1 MDALFKLVDEDGTKG
16 LKYDS
21 KLERFL
27 WKDEICQQCFTS
39 ESFPSLHHLTSHVV
53 IITYYDECELGI
65 IYSIILDIQQYSRS
79 FILNS
84 SSVSFQNDFEDTS
97 MATFQEILNKNF
109 QKKTLRDD
117 PEIITIVINDR
128 MFTDAPNNS
137 QKFQTPELIPP
148 RQLVQRSLSTLSD
161 FSIEKDS
168 ADRSTLLTVILPRSP
183 TNFRQFIAKVVD
195 ISPVINLSERDI
207 NRTFLASPSD
217 FKTINIHGLHPGH
230 HYSVSIIGRRKGES
244 ELIKEEKVIT
254 DPVAPDFASHNASI
268 FSSHTNITLR
278 ALKPEKALQD
288 SYQISYMQLDPLRY
302 FPKLEVNDIPEQ
314 RHIEIYLGNLL
325 PGQNYNVSVTPQI
338 RNIEGRPWSGIL
350 TTKPYSPENLT
361 IAELNTTCVRLSWFL
376 TSRTGAD
383 SISISYRLDRAN
395 TPWTNITI
403 QSNQTSIEI
412 CNGLQPGR
420 TYIFITKTKK
430 NNETSEGVEIL
441 HTMKPRTP
449 KNLEILTDYEK
460 RKFRLIMDIASES
473 ESHIEKCFVSLVNEK
488 LDIIERISSVDNSRS
503 TSTTRQCS
511 IYMDLHPG
519 QRYEVFAKTIS
530 ENASSNVISKNFA
543 LQPAFDMETFGLK
556 LLEFDGTLILEWPVT
571 EMAQARLDDVW
582 ENIVGSDSTLH
593 LRIDPLSKSVN
604 GAWREQSKRFERKQY
619 ERDPLTVPRLR
630 RGACYKV
637 QIYTV
642 TKSGIASAQKFEEL
656 LRISAPQVNIT
667 TKEIAKSTASFRA
680 ILESPVIF
688 DPPECNLH
696 ITVLDMRN
704 MIIYDRTTPL
714 TTEISSIVVDGLQSY
729 HRYVIN
735 SQVICG
741 KSNDKSCLPK
751 LRTMEPVFFETRQDR
766 PGPVRNLMVRIL
778 NPYSVQLFWLPPSLP
793 NGIITHYI
801 IGIHPME
808 DDRGSEWSVS
818 VGTGSHQPPLSSR
831 ENINSN
837 TKQQPIEA
845 IVDNLIGGLRYR
857 MDVRAVTEAG
867 EGDFSA
873 ASDAVHAEMPILPPP
888 RPLSRIEVMH
898 NTVHST
904 DLQIRYSTSM
914 FNAKHGY
921 LKKSALIVA
930 EISNNNEN
938 IINSIIDNQN
948 KTLTWGQVQKFDL
961 WPAYVAIETA
971 IEPLRNFFPP
981 HVISEIIGAND
992 TCDNI
997 KINTICNG
1005 PLKPATSY
1013 RFKLRLYTAPNMWTD
1028 SEYSEIA
1035 TTKASPTLFT
1045 LGGVVTV
1052 LLLFLIVSV
1061 ASLTALFAWKKHRK
1075 SCPRIYGSQQHPYI
1089 YSQQFLGVTEERRDS
1104 EETGI
1109 GIGIQ
1114 RPNFACSTS
1123 ATNQHKQEQNIIGNG
1138 EIFSHWAALKMIM
1151 AERAAQCLAKL
1162 GLDAATTA
1170 TPSTTTILPPLTS
1183 QSQNIITT
1191 TDSTA
1196 AVSVASNDLVDASGH
1211 HRRSRSL
1218 RERTGV
1224 DQRLERLPSG
1234 PATLQKFTPHTVI
1247 PGSNIEKSRPVLIRN
1262 FAEHVRL
1269 MSADSDFRFSE
1280 EYEDLKLVGHGQ
1292 TCIAADLTVN
1302 RAKNR
1307 FTNILPYDH
1316 SRVKLIPI
1324 DDEDGSDYVNASYIP
1339 GFNSRREFIAAQG
1352 PLPSTRD
1359 HFWRIV
1365 WEQHCPAIVA
1375 LTKCVEKGRDKCHQ
1389 YWPDNNQ
1396 LSVIYADIEVTL
1408 MNETVYEEFT
1418 IRELKLTKMNE
1429 PTALPRTVKHL
1440 HYMAWPDFG
1449 VPEHAAGLVHFVRL
1463 FRTRLPPSHNN
1474 KPTIVHCS
1482 AGVGRSGTFI
1492 ALDRLIQCVAK
1503 NLPLDVF
1510 SIVYEMRLDR
1520 CHMVQNEQQYIFIH
1534 HCLLYVLEAEYDA
1547 VTNSIG
1553 NSLSQIESTITSTFL
1568 SDNIVIGFPNSI
1580 INNDIGN
1587 KLNAGI
1593 TSSDVQIISNNGDT
1607 TLVGNALQYQPNS
1620 MWTTT
1625 PHVDVHLN
1633 PAFDDDEG
1641 IAESG
1646 L

>member
-1 MDALFKLVDEDGTKG
+1 MREVASVAFHCPSETTIYIHTSIPLILGTYDGPMMENISSIFLLMDT
-16 LKYDS
+16 
-21 KLERFL
+21 
-27 WKDEICQQCFTS
+27 
-39 ESFPSLHHLTSHVV
+39 
-53 IITYYDECELGI
+53 TY
-65 IYSIILDIQQYSRS
+65 
-79 FILNS
+79 
-84 SSVSFQNDFEDTS
+84 
-97 MATFQEILNKNF
+97 
-109 QKKTLRDD
+109 
-117 PEIITIVINDR
+117 
-128 MFTDAPNNS
+128 
-137 QKFQTPELIPP
+137 
-148 RQLVQRSLSTLSD
+148 
-161 FSIEKDS
+161 
-168 ADRSTLLTVILPRSP
+168 
-183 TNFRQFIAKVVD
+183 
-195 ISPVINLSERDI
+195 
-207 NRTFLASPSD
+207 AS
-217 FKTINIHGLHPGH
+217 
-230 HYSVSIIGRRKGES
+230 HYSV
-244 ELIKEEKVIT
+244 
-254 DPVAPDFASHNASI
+254 
-268 FSSHTNITLR
+268 HTWVVHVYECINRIWLCAGVRCDTMR
-278 ALKPEKALQD
+278 
-288 SYQISYMQLDPLRY
+288 LDPIADR
-302 FPKLEVNDIPEQ
+302 Q
-314 RHIEIYLGNLL
+314 RDTLQGCVIDSSNPFAVFLFDSSTPPNIRRW
-325 PGQNYNVSVTPQI
+325 NVSLMRVVEDCMI
-338 RNIEGRPWSGIL
+338 
-350 TTKPYSPENLT
+350 SPE
-361 IAELNTTCVRLSWFL
+361 E
-376 TSRTGAD
+376 G
-383 SISISYRLDRAN
+383 
-395 TPWTNITI
+395 
-403 QSNQTSIEI
+403 
-412 CNGLQPGR
+412 GLQQ
-420 TYIFITKTKK
+420 I
-430 NNETSEGVEIL
+430 ETSTSNIL
-441 HTMKPRTP
+441 YRAK
-449 KNLEILTDYEK
+449 
-460 RKFRLIMDIASES
+460 
-473 ESHIEKCFVSLVNEK
+473 KCK
-488 LDIIERISSVDNSRS
+488 
-503 TSTTRQCS
+503 
-511 IYMDLHPG
+511 YM
-519 QRYEVFAKTIS
+519 V
-530 ENASSNVISKNFA
+530 
-543 LQPAFDMETFGLK
+543 
-556 LLEFDGTLILEWPVT
+556 
-571 EMAQARLDDVW
+571 
-582 ENIVGSDSTLH
+582 
-593 LRIDPLSKSVN
+593 
-604 GAWREQSKRFERKQY
+604 
-619 ERDPLTVPRLR
+619 
-630 RGACYKV
+630 
-637 QIYTV
+637 
-642 TKSGIASAQKFEEL
+642 
-656 LRISAPQVNIT
+656 
-667 TKEIAKSTASFRA
+667 
-680 ILESPVIF
+680 LES
-688 DPPECNLH
+688 
-696 ITVLDMRN
+696 
-704 MIIYDRTTPL
+704 
-714 TTEISSIVVDGLQSY
+714 S
-729 HRYVIN
+729 
-735 SQVICG
+735 
-741 KSNDKSCLPK
+741 
-751 LRTMEPVFFETRQDR
+751 
-766 PGPVRNLMVRIL
+766 
-778 NPYSVQLFWLPPSLP
+778 
-793 NGIITHYI
+793 
-801 IGIHPME
+801 
-808 DDRGSEWSVS
+808 
-818 VGTGSHQPPLSSR
+818 
-831 ENINSN
+831 
-837 TKQQPIEA
+837 
-845 IVDNLIGGLRYR
+845 
-857 MDVRAVTEAG
+857 
-867 EGDFSA
+867 
-873 ASDAVHAEMPILPPP
+873 
-888 RPLSRIEVMH
+888 
-898 NTVHST
+898 
-904 DLQIRYSTSM
+904 
-914 FNAKHGY
+914 
-921 LKKSALIVA
+921 
-930 EISNNNEN
+930 
-938 IINSIIDNQN
+938 
-948 KTLTWGQVQKFDL
+948 
-961 WPAYVAIETA
+961 
-971 IEPLRNFFPP
+971 
-981 HVISEIIGAND
+981 
-992 TCDNI
+992 
-997 KINTICNG
+997 
-1005 PLKPATSY
+1005 
-1013 RFKLRLYTAPNMWTD
+1013 
-1028 SEYSEIA
+1028 
-1035 TTKASPTLFT
+1035 
-1045 LGGVVTV
+1045 
-1052 LLLFLIVSV
+1052 
-1061 ASLTALFAWKKHRK
+1061 
-1075 SCPRIYGSQQHPYI
+1075 PRIYGSQQHPYI

-1234 PATLQKFTPHTVI
+1234 PATLQKFTPHTGCEERI
-1247 PGSNIEKSRPVLIRN
+1247 DLYLNRPVLIRN

-1280 EYEDLKLVGHGQ
+1280 EYEVGSEIGW
-1292 TCIAADLTVN
+1292 TWTDMYSSGFN
-1302 RAKNR
+1302 SESSKNR